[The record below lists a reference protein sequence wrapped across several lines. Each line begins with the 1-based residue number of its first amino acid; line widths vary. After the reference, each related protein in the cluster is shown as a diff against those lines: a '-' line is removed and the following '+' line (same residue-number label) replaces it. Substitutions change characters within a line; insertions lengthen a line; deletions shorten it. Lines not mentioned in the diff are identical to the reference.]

1 VKDVALAILKILGF
15 LLGLPLIAAFFFA
28 FQKQVLSLPAPK
40 EIWLLWG
47 TGIYVALNLF
57 VYDFKDV
64 YAFGNL
70 CVSKIFTFF
79 KPAGYCFPIYS
90 VFLILVYVI
99 LLILGRGAAMQTY
112 FLFAIAFTL
121 SMHLVQ
127 TAHEIYEADS
137 SVLKAHYLCTFG
149 AILIVNLFFISLLF
163 AWVIPEYSF
172 VGFIKS
178 LSSQTCHFYKSVY
191 KIFFVDSVVSGK

>member
-1 VKDVALAILKILGF
+1 MKDILGTILKIVGF
-15 LLGLPLIAAFFFA
+15 LVFLPLIIASVLA
-28 FQKQVLSLPAPK
+28 FQNQILSLPQAK
-40 EIWLLWG
+40 AVWIFWG
-47 TGIYVALNLF
+47 AGIYVGLNLF

-64 YAFGNL
+64 YVFGK
-70 CVSKIFTFF
+70 VWVEKISTFF
-79 KPAGYCFPIYS
+79 KPAGY
-90 VFLILVYVI
+90 LIPVYAL
-99 LLILGRGAAMQTY
+99 LLIIIYEISLIFGRDAMQPY
-112 FLFAIAFTL
+112 LLFAIAFALT
-121 SMHLVQ
+121 MHLVQ

-149 AILIVNLFFISLLF
+149 VILIVDVFLISLLL

-191 KIFFVDSVVSGK
+191 KALFVDSAV